1 MRNEIF
7 LENLY
12 LEHVD
17 DNIRKFPKS
26 FLDVDEVKILKSL
39 KNYRSFT
46 VFEGYRRKVKLG
58 RRFPYS
64 SIILS
69 LSRNPEIQESFGLF

>member
-26 FLDVDEVKILKSL
+26 FLDVDEVKT
-39 KNYRSFT
+39 R
-46 VFEGYRRKVKLG
+46 
-58 RRFPYS
+58 
-64 SIILS
+64 
-69 LSRNPEIQESFGLF
+69 IQIANA